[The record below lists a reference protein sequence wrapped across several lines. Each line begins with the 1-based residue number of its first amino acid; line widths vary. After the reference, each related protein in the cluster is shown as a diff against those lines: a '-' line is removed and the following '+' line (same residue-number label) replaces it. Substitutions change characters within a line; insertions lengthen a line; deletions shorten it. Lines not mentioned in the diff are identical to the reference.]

1 VTDPFDPL
9 DLAALEDAARAGLE
23 RGVYDYIAG
32 GAEAELTLADNLVAW
47 SRLRLR
53 PRVLRD
59 VTEVATATTLLG
71 SPVPTPLLV
80 APMAYH
86 RMAHPDGEAASAA
99 GAAAAGAPYIC
110 STQATMSVEEVA
122 AAAPDAVRWFQVY
135 VVRDRGWTAEL
146 VARAAAAGY
155 RALVLTVDVPLLGN
169 RLRDLRNDFRL
180 PTGMA
185 PANAPPAGAARQHE
199 LAVDVLAQ
207 AGQFDPGLTPDTIGW
222 LAERSG
228 LPVVVKGVLRADDA
242 RTCLDAGAVG
252 VVVSNH
258 GGRQLDGVI
267 ATADAL
273 PEVAAAVGDRAEVYV
288 DGGIR
293 RGTDILKALA
303 LGARAVLIGRPVLWA
318 LATGG
323 ATGVERVLSGLVAEL
338 RLAMALCGAVSP
350 AEVTPDLIAAPT
362 APGPTVPG
370 PTAPGPT
377 APAPTAPG
385 PTAPGHAAPRP
396 AGAGSPGGGA

>member
-9 DLAALEDAARAGLE
+9 DLAALEAEARERLE

-32 GAEAELTLADNLVAW
+32 GAESELTLADNLAAW
-47 SRLRLR
+47 SRPRLR

-59 VTEVATATTLLG
+59 VSEVSTATTLLG
-71 SPVPTPLLV
+71 SQVPTPLLV

-99 GAAAAGAPYIC
+99 GAAAAGAAYVC

-122 AAAPDAVRWFQVY
+122 DAAPDALRWFQVY

-155 RALVLTVDVPLLGN
+155 RALVLTVDVPLLGT

-180 PTGMA
+180 PTGLK
-185 PANAPPAGAARQHE
+185 PANAPPAGAARQRE
-199 LAVDVLAQ
+199 LAADVLAQ
-207 AGQFDPGLTPDTIGW
+207 AGQFDPALTPDTIGW

-228 LPVVVKGVLRADDA
+228 LPVIVKGVLRGDDA
-242 RTCLDAGAVG
+242 LACLDAGAVG

-258 GGRQLDGVI
+258 GGRQLDGVV

-288 DGGIR
+288 DGGVR
-293 RGTDILKALA
+293 HGTDVLKALA
-303 LGARAVLIGRPVLWA
+303 LGARAVLIGRPVFWG
-318 LATGG
+318 LAAAG
-323 ATGVERVLSGLVAEL
+323 ASGVERVLSALAAEL
-338 RLAMALCGAVSP
+338 RLAMALCGAVSL
-350 AEVTPDLIAAPT
+350 ADITPDLIA
-362 APGPTVPG
+362 G
-370 PTAPGPT
+370 
-377 APAPTAPG
+377 
-385 PTAPGHAAPRP
+385 
-396 AGAGSPGGGA
+396 GSRT

>member
-1 VTDPFDPL
+1 MTDPFDPL
-9 DLAALEDAARAGLE
+9 DPAALEAEARARLE
-23 RGVYDYIAG
+23 LGVYDYIAG
-32 GAEAELTLADNLVAW
+32 GADAELTLADNLAAW

-53 PRVLRD
+53 PHVLRD
-59 VTEVATATTLLG
+59 VNEVSTATTLLG
-71 SPVPTPLLV
+71 SQVPTPLLV

-122 AAAPDAVRWFQVY
+122 DAAPDAVRWFQVY

-185 PANAPPAGAARQHE
+185 PANAPPAGASRQRE

-207 AGQFDPGLTPDTIGW
+207 AGQFDPGLTPETIGW

-228 LPVVVKGVLRADDA
+228 LPIVVKGVLRGDDA
-242 RTCLDAGAVG
+242 AACLDAGAAA

-258 GGRQLDGVI
+258 GGRQLDGVV

-273 PEVAAAVGDRAEVYV
+273 AEVAAAVGDRAEVYV

-293 RGTDILKALA
+293 RGTDVVKALA
-303 LGARAVLIGRPVLWA
+303 LGARAVLVGRPVLWG
-318 LATGG
+318 LAAGG
-323 ATGVERVLSGLVAEL
+323 AAGVERVLSGLAGEL
-338 RLAMALCGAVSP
+338 RLAMALCGVVGVADL
-350 AEVTPDLIAAPT
+350 TPDLIA
-362 APGPTVPG
+362 G
-370 PTAPGPT
+370 
-377 APAPTAPG
+377 
-385 PTAPGHAAPRP
+385 R
-396 AGAGSPGGGA
+396 AG

>member
-1 VTDPFDPL
+1 VTGPFDPL
-9 DLAALEDAARAGLE
+9 DLAALEAVARARLQPE
-23 RGVYDYIAG
+23 VYDYIAG
-32 GAEAELTLADNLVAW
+32 GADGELSLADSLVAW

-59 VTEVATATTLLG
+59 VTEVSTATTLLG
-71 SPVPTPLLV
+71 SPVPAPLLV
-80 APMAYH
+80 APMADH
-86 RMAHPDGEAASAA
+86 RIAHPDGEAASAV
-99 GAAAAGAPYIC
+99 GASAAGVPYVC

-180 PTGMA
+180 PTGMK
-185 PANAPPAGAARQHE
+185 PANAPPAGAARQRE

-222 LAERSG
+222 LVEQSG
-228 LPVVVKGVLRADDA
+228 LPVVVKGVLRGDDA
-242 RTCLDAGAVG
+242 AACLDAGAAA

-258 GGRQLDGVI
+258 GGRQLDGVV
-267 ATADAL
+267 ATTDAL
-273 PEVAAAVGDRAEVYV
+273 AEVAAAVGERAEVYV

-293 RGTDILKALA
+293 RGTDVVKALA
-303 LGARAVLIGRPVLWA
+303 LGARAVLVGRPVFWG
-318 LATGG
+318 LAAGG
-323 ATGVERVLSGLVAEL
+323 AAGVERVLSGLAGEL
-338 RLAMALCGAVSP
+338 RLAMALCGAVGV
-350 AEVTPDLIAAPT
+350 ADLTPDLIA
-362 APGPTVPG
+362 G
-370 PTAPGPT
+370 
-377 APAPTAPG
+377 
-385 PTAPGHAAPRP
+385 R
-396 AGAGSPGGGA
+396 AG

>member
-1 VTDPFDPL
+1 VTGPL
-9 DLAALEDAARAGLE
+9 DLDALEAGARERLS
-23 RGVYDYIAG
+23 RGVYDYVAG
-32 GAEAELTLADNLVAW
+32 GADAELTLAANLAAW

-59 VTEVATATTLLG
+59 VTEVSTATTVLG
-71 SPVPTPLLV
+71 EPVPTPVAV

-99 GAAAAGAPYIC
+99 GAAAAGACYLL

-122 AAAPDAVRWFQVY
+122 AAAPDGLRWFQVY

-155 RALVLTVDVPLLGN
+155 RALVFTVDVPLLGN

-180 PTGMA
+180 PTGLK
-185 PANAPPAGAARQHE
+185 PANAPPAAASRQRE
-199 LAVDVLAQ
+199 LAADVIAQ
-207 AGQFDPGLTPDTIGW
+207 AGQFDPGLTPETVGW

-228 LPVVVKGVLRADDA
+228 LPVVVKGVLRGDDA
-242 RTCLDAGAVG
+242 AACLDAGAAG

-258 GGRQLDGVI
+258 GGRQLDGVV

-273 PEVAAAVGDRAEVYV
+273 AEVVAAVGGRAEVYV

-293 RGTDILKALA
+293 HGTDVVKALA
-303 LGARAVLIGRPVLWA
+303 LGARAVLVGRPVLWA

-323 ATGVERVLSGLVAEL
+323 AAGVERFLAGLTAEL
-338 RLAMALCGAVSP
+338 RLAMALCGATAV
-350 AEVTPDLIAAPT
+350 AELTPDLIA
-362 APGPTVPG
+362 
-370 PTAPGPT
+370 
-377 APAPTAPG
+377 
-385 PTAPGHAAPRP
+385 
-396 AGAGSPGGGA
+396 

>member
-1 VTDPFDPL
+1 VTDPLDPHDPFDL
-9 DLAALEDAARAGLE
+9 DALEAAARSRLD

-32 GAEAELTLADNLVAW
+32 GADAERTVADNLAAW

-59 VTEVATATTLLG
+59 VGEVSTATTLLG
-71 SPVPTPLLV
+71 SEVPTPLMV

-86 RMAHPDGEAASAA
+86 RMVHPDGEAASAA
-99 GAAAAGAPYIC
+99 AAGAAGALYVL

-155 RALVLTVDVPLLGN
+155 RALVLTVDVPLLGR

-180 PTGMA
+180 PTGLK
-185 PANAPPAGAARQHE
+185 PANAPPVAAVRQRE
-199 LAVDVLAQ
+199 LAADVLAQ
-207 AGQFDPGLTPDTIGW
+207 VGQFDPGLTPDTVGW

-228 LPVVVKGVLRADDA
+228 LPVVVKGVLRGDDA
-242 RTCLDAGAVG
+242 VACLEAGAAG

-258 GGRQLDGVI
+258 GGRQLDTAV

-273 PEVAAAVGDRAEVYV
+273 PEVVAAVGDRAEVYV
-288 DGGIR
+288 DGGVR
-293 RGTDILKALA
+293 RGTDVVKALA
-303 LGARAVLIGRPVLWA
+303 LGARAVLVGRPVLWG
-318 LATGG
+318 LAAGG
-323 ATGVERVLSGLVAEL
+323 AAGAERLLSGLAADL
-338 RLAMALCGAVSP
+338 RLAMALCGAVD
-350 AEVTPDLIAAPT
+350 VGRLTPDLVAGPGGQ
-362 APGPTVPG
+362 PGPG
-370 PTAPGPT
+370 
-377 APAPTAPG
+377 
-385 PTAPGHAAPRP
+385 AA
-396 AGAGSPGGGA
+396 G

>member
-9 DLAALEDAARAGLE
+9 DLGALEAEARARLE
-23 RGVYDYIAG
+23 LGVYDYIAG
-32 GAEAELTLADNLVAW
+32 GADAELTLADNLAAW

-53 PRVLRD
+53 PHVLRD
-59 VTEVATATTLLG
+59 VTEVSTATTLLG
-71 SPVPTPLLV
+71 SQAPTPLLV

-86 RMAHPDGEAASAA
+86 RMAHPAGEAASAA

-122 AAAPDAVRWFQVY
+122 DAAPDAVRWFQVY

-155 RALVLTVDVPLLGN
+155 RALVLTVDVPLLGT

-185 PANAPPAGAARQHE
+185 PANAPPAGAARRRE

-207 AGQFDPGLTPDTIGW
+207 AGQFDPGLTPETIGW

-228 LPVVVKGVLRADDA
+228 LPVVVKGVLRGDDA
-242 RTCLDAGAVG
+242 VACLDAGAAA

-258 GGRQLDGVI
+258 GGRQLDGVV

-273 PEVAAAVGDRAEVYV
+273 AEVAAAVAERAEVYV

-293 RGTDILKALA
+293 RGTDVVKALA
-303 LGARAVLIGRPVLWA
+303 LGARAVLVGRPVLWG
-318 LATGG
+318 LAAGG
-323 ATGVERVLSGLVAEL
+323 AAGVERVLSGLAGEL
-338 RLAMALCGAVSP
+338 RLAMALCGAVGV
-350 AEVTPDLIAAPT
+350 ADLTPDLIA
-362 APGPTVPG
+362 
-370 PTAPGPT
+370 
-377 APAPTAPG
+377 
-385 PTAPGHAAPRP
+385 GHA
-396 AGAGSPGGGA
+396 SPPT

>member
-1 VTDPFDPL
+1 VDDPFDPL
-9 DLAALEDAARAGLE
+9 DLAALEAAARTRLE

-32 GAEAELTLADNLVAW
+32 GADAERTLADNLAAW

-59 VTEVATATTLLG
+59 VSEVSTATTLLG
-71 SPVPTPLLV
+71 TQVPTPLLV

-99 GAAAAGAPYIC
+99 GAAAAGAAYVC

-135 VVRDRGWTAEL
+135 VVRDRGWTEL

-155 RALVLTVDVPLLGN
+155 RALVLTVDLPLLGN

-180 PTGMA
+180 PTGLA
-185 PANAPPAGAARQHE
+185 PANAPPAGAARQRE
-199 LAVDVLAQ
+199 LAADVLAQ
-207 AGQFDPGLTPDTIGW
+207 AGQFDPALTPDTIGW

-228 LPVVVKGVLRADDA
+228 LPVVVKGVLRGDDA
-242 RTCLDAGAVG
+242 LACLDAGAAG

-258 GGRQLDGVI
+258 GGRQLDGVVP
-267 ATADAL
+267 TADAL
-273 PEVAAAVGDRAEVYV
+273 AEVASAVADRAEVYV

-293 RGTDILKALA
+293 HGTDVLKALS

-318 LATGG
+318 LSASG
-323 ATGVERVLSGLVAEL
+323 ASGVERVLSALAAEL
-338 RLAMALCGAVSP
+338 RLAMALCGAVSL
-350 AEVTPDLIAAPT
+350 ADLTPDLIAAR
-362 APGPTVPG
+362 PGQPG
-370 PTAPGPT
+370 A
-377 APAPTAPG
+377 
-385 PTAPGHAAPRP
+385 
-396 AGAGSPGGGA
+396 